1 MDFLEGAGSMTLSE
15 LRTVARFRGTGSYA
29 HVPAL
34 GPADNPVI
42 LWLLAQLHLKADFQV
57 DQPVRDQWGASIPV
71 RHGRAQYQVTLG
83 LEDATASTWVVAVQD
98 PPRVLAGRWIRR
110 EPQAQRELIEFL
122 HDALSN
128 EPDVR
133 DLAWHQ
139 STAYGQGD
147 YTAGAP
153 SPAGQKVNARR

>member
-1 MDFLEGAGSMTLSE
+1 MTLSE
-15 LRTVARFRGTGSYA
+15 LRTVARFRGTGPYA

-42 LWLLAQLHLKADFQV
+42 LWLLAQLRLKADFQV
-57 DQPVRDQWGASIPV
+57 DQPVREQSAVSIPV
-71 RHGRAQYQVTLG
+71 RHGRAEYQVTIG
-83 LEDATASTWVVAVQD
+83 LEDAAASTWLVEVQD

-139 STAYGQGD
+139 STAHGQRD
-147 YTAGAP
+147 YTTGAP
-153 SPAGQKVNARR
+153 SPAGQNVNGRR